1 MNNKT
6 TVGFIGFG
14 QMGKALGKGMT
25 DYQVIPARHL
35 YACSQ
40 HYEKLLEDCKGWG
53 ISIKKDPKEVIKN
66 SEVVI
71 LAVKPDQLE
80 KVIGE
85 NKEELQA
92 KIVISIA
99 AVHYFADLEK
109 MFLPNTH
116 HLSAMPNTPIE
127 VGQGIMILED
137 QSSLTKAEMKLFKE
151 LFEPISLLVT
161 LDPKSFS
168 VGGTIAGC
176 APAFTAM
183 YIEALGDAGVKY
195 GLKREKAYELAA
207 KMLIGTGELYL
218 KSHKHPAL
226 MKDEVCSPGG
236 STIRGVTELEKDSF
250 KGAVINAVDAIEKK

>member
-1 MNNKT
+1 MDNKT
-6 TVGFIGFG
+6 TVGFVGFG
-14 QMGKALGKGMT
+14 QMGKALGKGMI
-25 DYQVIPARHL
+25 DHKVITPPHL

-40 HYEKLLEDCKGWG
+40 HYEKLLDDCKDWG
-53 ISIKKDPKEVIKN
+53 ISLKKEPQEVIKN

-80 KVIGE
+80 KVISE
-85 NKEELQA
+85 NKKELQS

-109 MFLPNTH
+109 MFLKNTH
-116 HLSAMPNTPIE
+116 HLSAMPNTPIK
-127 VGQGIMILED
+127 VGQGILILED
-137 QSSLTKAEMKLFKE
+137 KNSLTKAEMKLFKE
-151 LFEPISLLVT
+151 LFAPIALLVT
-161 LDPKSFS
+161 LDASCFS

-183 YIEALGDAGVKY
+183 YLEALGDAGVKY
-195 GLKREKAYELAA
+195 GLKREVAYELAA

-218 KSHKHPAL
+218 QSHLHPAA

-236 STIRGVTELEKDSF
+236 STIRGVTELEKDNF
-250 KGAVINAVDAIEKK
+250 KGSVIKAVDAIEQK

>member
-1 MNNKT
+1 MNNKI

-14 QMGKALGKGMT
+14 QMGKALGKGMI
-25 DYQVIPARHL
+25 DHKVIPPQHL
-35 YACSQ
+35 YACSR
-40 HYEKLLEDCKGWG
+40 HYEKLSLVCKDWG
-53 ISIKKDPKEVIKN
+53 IVIKKDPQEVIKN
-66 SEVVI
+66 SKVVI

-80 KVIGE
+80 KVIAE
-85 NKEELQA
+85 NKVELQK

-99 AVHYFADLEK
+99 AVHYFDDLEK

-137 QSSLTKAEMKLFKE
+137 KSSLTDSEMKLFRE
-151 LFEPISLLVT
+151 LFEPISLIVT
-161 LDPKSFS
+161 LEPSAFS

-183 YIEALGDAGVKY
+183 YLEALGDAGVKY
-195 GLKREKAYELAA
+195 GLKRETAYELAA
-207 KMLIGTGELYL
+207 KMIIGTGELYL
-218 KSHKHPAL
+218 ESHKHPSQ

-236 STIRGVTELEKDSF
+236 STIRGVSELEKDNF
-250 KGAVINAVDAIEKK
+250 KGSVIKAVDAIEKK